1 MRSFPE
7 SDTVVAPDNIVPAV
21 MVSMLD
27 DHLVICAP
35 DHLDLEMTEVLVY
48 AAASTVASGSTVMID
63 LDPDIASH
71 DLIARRPLGS
81 VESSCLIGHGRPVS
95 VLGAGYVRL
104 ATRDAYWT
112 IDLSHGR
119 LCCSDRAIEPH
130 FVRAD
135 DWTRIQAIWV
145 TQTSVTALTTDD
157 RYLSTRSAWT
167 ARSPTA

>member
-7 SDTVVAPDNIVPAV
+7 SDTIVATDSIARAV

-27 DHLVICAP
+27 EHLVICAP
-35 DHLDLEMTEVLVY
+35 DHLDLEMTEVLVF
-48 AAASTVASGSTVMID
+48 AAASAVASGSTVMID

-71 DLIARRPLGS
+71 DLIARRPLGP
-81 VESSCLIGHGRPVS
+81 VGPSCLVGDGRPVS

-112 IDLSHGR
+112 IDLSQGR
-119 LCCSDRAIEPH
+119 LCCSHNAIEPH
-130 FVRAD
+130 FVRTE

-145 TQTSVTALTTDD
+145 SQTSVTALTADD

-167 ARSPTA
+167 A